1 MIPQVRREEVGNIH
15 ERTMWVLSNV
25 GVDFEDSGAV
35 ALFARHG
42 AKTDGA
48 RVFIGD
54 ALLKDALSSAV
65 KQFTVRGLS
74 SSVTVGGGCPVM
86 SGPSN
91 AASILRGGT
100 AVTPTAADF
109 INTLKLNDISKIMTL
124 VNSQHI
130 YASDIPVADSPAVKT
145 ALALRYSGKPVITY
159 CSTYEESVKS
169 LAVAEKFYGSPGHYY
184 AVGVGNMVSPLRY
197 TRESISAINA
207 YAEFGQPI
215 VLACCSAMGMTSP
228 VTVGG
233 TLVQNNAEI
242 LAGVIYSHLK
252 SPGLPVVYG
261 NVSGTVDM
269 RYVTNCT
276 GAFEAAA
283 LIPYISALGELYGL
297 PVRAGGAC
305 SDAHGPDYQAGAES
319 AVLIAATLSCKVDFA
334 MHMGGE
340 INGYNTYSMEKQVL
354 DEETIERFVCLKDMN
369 FFPDLDED
377 AETIRE
383 VGPGGHFL
391 TEPQTLERYKE
402 CAYMPHVSNKESYAA
417 WEAAGARPLEI
428 SAAEEVR
435 RRLESHEKPRLTPE
449 QLKLTGDICG
459 AYE

>member
-1 MIPQVRREEVGNIH
+1 
-15 ERTMWVLSNV
+15 MWVLGCV
-25 GVDFEDSGAV
+25 GVDFEDADAA

-48 RVFIGD
+48 RVFIGE

-65 KQFTVRGLS
+65 KSFTVHGFS
-74 SSVTVGGGCPVM
+74 SAAKIGGAGPVM

-91 AASILRGGT
+91 AASILRGGR

-109 INTLKLNDISKIMTL
+109 IDTLRLNDTSKVMTL

-130 YASDIPVADSPAVKT
+130 YASGIPAADSPAVKT

-159 CSTYEESVKS
+159 CSTYGESASS
-169 LAVAEKFYGSPGHYY
+169 LSVAGKFYGYPGHYY

-197 TRESISAINA
+197 TRESIGAINA

-233 TLVQNNAEI
+233 TLVQNNAEV
-242 LAGVIYSHLK
+242 LAGIIYTHLK

-283 LIPYISALGELYGL
+283 LIPYISALGEFYGL

-319 AVLIAATLSCKVDFA
+319 AVLIAATLSRGVDFA

-340 INGYNTYSMEKQVL
+340 INGYNTYSMEKQIL
-354 DEETIERFVCLKDMN
+354 DEETIERFAYLNNMD
-369 FFPDLDED
+369 FFPDFGED

-391 TEPQTLERYKE
+391 TEPQTLERYKD
-402 CAYMPHVSNKESYAA
+402 CAYMPRISNKAAYAVWES
-417 WEAAGARPLEI
+417 AGARPLEI
-428 SAAEEVR
+428 QAADEVR

-449 QLKLTGDICG
+449 QLKLTGEICG
-459 AYE
+459 TYDVDVAV

>member
-1 MIPQVRREEVGNIH
+1 
-15 ERTMWVLSNV
+15 V
-25 GVDFEDSGAV
+25 GVDFEDAGAV

-48 RVFIGD
+48 RVFIGED
-54 ALLKDALSSAV
+54 LLKDALSSAV
-65 KQFTVRGLS
+65 KSFTVRGLS
-74 SSVTVGGGCPVM
+74 SSAVIGGADPVM

-91 AASILRGGT
+91 AASILRGGR
-100 AVTPTAADF
+100 AVTPDAADF
-109 INTLKLNDISKIMTL
+109 IDALKLNDTSEIMTL

-130 YASDIPVADSPAVKT
+130 FASGIPVTDAPAVKT

-159 CSTYEESVKS
+159 CSTYDESVSS
-169 LAVAEKFYGSPGHYY
+169 LSVAEKFYGAPGHHY

-197 TRESISAINA
+197 TRESIGAINA

-233 TLVQNNAEI
+233 TLVQNNAEV
-242 LAGVIYSHLK
+242 LAGVVYAHLK
-252 SPGLPVVYG
+252 RPGLPVVYG

-269 RYVTNCT
+269 RYATNCT

-283 LIPYISALGELYGL
+283 LVPYICALGRFYGL

-305 SDAHGPDYQAGAES
+305 SDAHGADYQAGAES
-319 AVLIAATLSCKVDFA
+319 AVLIAATLSCGVDFA

-354 DEETIERFVCLKDMN
+354 DEETIERFAYLKNMD
-369 FFPDLDED
+369 FFPDFDED

-391 TEPQTLERYKE
+391 TEPQTLERFKN
-402 CAYMPHVSNKESYAA
+402 CAYLPRISNKEAYAA
-417 WEAAGARPLEI
+417 WEAAGARPLET

-449 QLKLTGDICG
+449 QRRLIGDICG
-459 AYE
+459 AYD